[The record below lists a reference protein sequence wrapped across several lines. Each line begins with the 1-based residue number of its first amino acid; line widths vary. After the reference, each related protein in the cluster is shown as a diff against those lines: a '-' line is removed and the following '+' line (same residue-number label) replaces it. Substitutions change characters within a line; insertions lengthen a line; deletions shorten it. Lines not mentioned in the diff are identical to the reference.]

1 MLSNFFVYL
10 PISHKM
16 ALPYSGLIIILL
28 GMLLRFVSIRT
39 LGRFFTVD
47 IAVHKDQKIIKTG
60 IYRYIRHPAYAS
72 SLMEFIGFGLSLN
85 NWISLLVVI
94 IPVTAAFIYRIKVEE
109 ELLKEKFGD
118 EYSEYM
124 NSTYRLFPW
133 IY

>member
-39 LGRFFTVD
+39 PGRFFTVD